1 MSYND
6 YLQERFE
13 GVEGTDELRDITRH
27 GLSGGVSGFI
37 YYSEL
42 YSLFLDFEEEILEY
56 VTEQTG
62 MTFSDLAAGRFS
74 IDQLAQKAVWTY
86 VECWAHTEYEN
97 RMTTLEE
104 EADAA
109 WEYASDNPCFHMD
122 QAFKELT
129 YAN

>member
-1 MSYND
+1 MSFND

-13 GVEGTDELRDITRH
+13 GVESTDELRDITRH

-42 YSLFLDFEEEILEY
+42 YTLFLDHEEEILDY
-56 VTEQTG
+56 LMEQVG
-62 MTFSDLAAGRFS
+62 MTFSDCAVNCENLNDF
-74 IDQLAQKAVWTY
+74 AQRAVWTY
-86 VECWAHTEYEN
+86 VECWANTEYEY

-104 EADAA
+104 LDDYHAMQEIA
-109 WEYASDNPCFHMD
+109 
-122 QAFKELT
+122 

>member
-1 MSYND
+1 MSFND

-37 YYSEL
+37 YYNEL
-42 YSLFLDFEEEILEY
+42 KQLFIEHEDEILDYCIEDCG
-56 VTEQTG
+56 VTL
-62 MTFSDLAAGRFS
+62 SDLAADCVCTAE
-74 IDQLAQKAVWTY
+74 IAQNAVWMF
-86 VECWAHTEYEN
+86 VEGWAHTEYEN

-104 EADAA
+104 LNDENMDHLM
-109 WEYASDNPCFHMD
+109 EYA
-122 QAFKELT
+122 

>member
-1 MSYND
+1 MSFNEF
-6 YLQERFE
+6 LQHRFE

-42 YSLFLDFEEEILEY
+42 YTLLLDFEEEILEY
-56 VTEQTG
+56 VVEQTG

-86 VECWAHTEYEN
+86 VECWAHTEYVN

-104 EADAA
+104 LNDDNVEHLM
-109 WEYASDNPCFHMD
+109 EYA
-122 QAFKELT
+122 

>member
-1 MSYND
+1 MSFND

-37 YYSEL
+37 YYHEL
-42 YSLFLDFEEEILEY
+42 YTLFLDHEDEILEY
-56 VTEQTG
+56 CMTDCGVTLA
-62 MTFSDLAAGRFS
+62 DLAVECVNLNE
-74 IDQLAQKAVWTY
+74 LAMHAVWMF
-86 VECWAHTEYEN
+86 VEGWAHTEYEN

-109 WEYASDNPCFHMD
+109 WDYASDNM
-122 QAFKELT
+122 LNYS

>member
-1 MSYND
+1 MSFND

-13 GVEGTDELRDITRH
+13 GIEGTDELRDITRH

-42 YSLFLDFEEEILEY
+42 YTLFLDFEEEILEY
-56 VTEQTG
+56 VTAQTG
-62 MTFSDLAAGRFS
+62 MTFSDLAAGC
-74 IDQLAQKAVWTY
+74 DNLDNLAQKAVWTY

-104 EADAA
+104 MNDENI
-109 WEYASDNPCFHMD
+109 S
-122 QAFKELT
+122 ELQQLAESNWGQQHLEVIT
-129 YAN
+129 C